1 MTVDRRAS
9 FATTLTSTAASTP
22 GQVLLGLL
30 FLAAIALF
38 SLPGARGASSAI
50 GAMPLWLLGMPLA
63 SLLALA
69 AAHAF
74 DANMSRRCNPASS
87 AALRRRRQ
95 VPQAR
100 RRGNASPASR
110 LPRAA

>member
-9 FATTLTSTAASTP
+9 FATTLTSTAASTS

-50 GAMPLWLLGMPLA
+50 GAMPRKTAPINDGKGI
-63 SLLALA
+63 
-69 AAHAF
+69 
-74 DANMSRRCNPASS
+74 SRYA
-87 AALRRRRQ
+87 
-95 VPQAR
+95 
-100 RRGNASPASR
+100 
-110 LPRAA
+110 